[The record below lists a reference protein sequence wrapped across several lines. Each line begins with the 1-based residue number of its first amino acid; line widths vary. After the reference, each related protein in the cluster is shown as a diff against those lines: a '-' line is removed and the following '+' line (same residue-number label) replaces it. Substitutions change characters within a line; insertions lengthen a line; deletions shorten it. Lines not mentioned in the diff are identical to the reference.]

1 LKIFRLRKQGEGI
14 RFAFVFFGYRDL
26 FHSFFDAISEICGAK
41 IGAKQQK
48 INRSA
53 ENVALLRAI

>member
-1 LKIFRLRKQGEGI
+1 LLSFSSGI
-14 RFAFVFFGYRDL
+14 VTYSTR
-26 FHSFFDAISEICGAK
+26 FFDAISEICGAK